1 MSLPLQRHALQAHN
15 EELGESQMD
24 DCVRMPDMF
33 VSFLARKPQIN
44 PHYDRVK
51 GESEAWIAELCGYSQ
66 KNYQKHIK
74 ADFSYF
80 VSIWAREAGPE
91 ELRTICD
98 WMNWVF
104 DFDDMFDEGYYS
116 HDKEQAARHVAN
128 LMKVMECEENGQNT
142 SSSAE
147 DPLLKVFESVWRRV
161 AERSSKGTRRR
172 FFQSMVDYMN
182 GVVGQ
187 VDAVCSGEQLDE
199 QQFLA
204 MRRQSIGAGPCFALI
219 EYFYYLDLPDE
230 VFEDPAVQRLDRIAR
245 EMIVIQNDALSF
257 PKELAGDVDQ
267 NLVALYG
274 RQGVPPQEAYDRIDV
289 LLKER
294 YREWYLA
301 QAELPQWGESID
313 EQLQKYIRAMQDVIT
328 ANMYWSFHTTRYFGK
343 DTDSVRETRVIT
355 IPPDQLIKN
364 GLTTPRGRR
373 SIDSSREAGS
383 GSSNEDDGIT
393 WADADTMTNE
403 SSSPRDSAIGIEQVM
418 H

>member
-1 MSLPLQRHALQAHN
+1 MALPLHQHALQAHN
-15 EELGESQMD
+15 EELGDSQLD
-24 DCVRMPDMF
+24 DCVTMPDMF

-80 VSIWAREAGPE
+80 VSIWAREAEPE

-98 WMNWVF
+98 WMNWTIDHHQVF
-104 DFDDMFDEGYYS
+104 DFDDMFDEGCFKD
-116 HDKEQAARHVAN
+116 DKEEAARRVAS
-128 LMKVMECEENGQNT
+128 LMRVMESENNDQAI
-142 SSSAE
+142 SSSAG
-147 DPLLKVFESVWRRV
+147 DSLLMVFELVWRRV
-161 AERSSKGTRRR
+161 AERR
-172 FFQSMVDYMN
+172 FIQSMVDYMN

-187 VDAVCSGEQLDE
+187 VDTVCSGEQLSE
-199 QQFLA
+199 QRFLA

-219 EYFYYLDLPDE
+219 EYFYHLDLPDE
-230 VFEDPAVQRLDRIAR
+230 
-245 EMIVIQNDALSF
+245 
-257 PKELAGDVDQ
+257 AGDVDQ
-267 NLVALYG
+267 NLIALYG
-274 RQGVPPQEAYDRIDV
+274 RQGIPPQEAYDRIDI

-301 QAELPQWGESID
+301 QAELPQWGEVID

-373 SIDSSREAGS
+373 SIDSNREAGS
-383 GSSNEDDGIT
+383 GSSDGDNDIA
-393 WADADTMTNE
+393 WVDADMMTDV
-403 SSSPRDSAIGIEQVM
+403 SSSPRDSETK
-418 H
+418 